1 MKFLYCSKIQNS
13 KVALPTSSVQD
24 PLREPSRWRWSSLMI
39 VIFALMLFLALT
51 SCTRHHY
58 SVIENKSVSKDSS
71 AVKTTDTLKIYVRDS
86 IVQKQVRDTIH
97 IEKFR
102 LVYRDRTIR
111 DTIFQYHRDT
121 ILVSPQDIGNHTKI
135 IAESSSQNHLPKIA
149 IGFILIVLIILILKI
164 HYKKF

>member
-1 MKFLYCSKIQNS
+1 MKFLYYSN
-13 KVALPTSSVQD
+13 V
-24 PLREPSRWRWSSLMI
+24 
-39 VIFALMLFLALT
+39 LMLFLALT

-58 SVIENKSVSKDSS
+58 SIVENKSVSVDSFTT
-71 AVKTTDTLKIYVRDS
+71 KTTDTLRIYVRDS
-86 IVQKQVRDTIH
+86 ISQKQIHDTIH

-102 LVYRDRTIR
+102 IVYRDRTLR

-135 IAESSSQNHLPKIA
+135 LAESSSKNNLTKIA